1 MNNSTYA
8 DERQKNL
15 YKKFPST
22 HFLSNPTHVH
32 NTLLWSTFLRRNLN
46 RVATDYL
53 GIKLHIYQQLILYL
67 MGISQ
72 LIVIVASRAAA
83 KSFIIALYACCKAII
98 KPNSR
103 IVLGS
108 ATRGQSKL
116 IISEK
121 IKNELM
127 NMSPALRK
135 EIRDIKDSANES
147 VVYFKNGSTIKV
159 FTANQFA
166 RGLRSTDAVREEFRQ
181 IDKEV
186 DDSVISPFQTI
197 RQAPYMIDP
206 YYSSIEELKEDPVD
220 IYISSSWFDVDNTNG
235 GVHWM
240 WNLVDQAYTDM
251 LDGGRSA
258 MLAFDESI
266 TLKHNIRTQRQM
278 QQEKKK
284 QDPITWKIEFLNLRV
299 KDSESAFFTYS
310 MLTENQRL
318 KQVFY
323 PRKNEDVRCGKKNK
337 YSIHKQDGEIRIV
350 SCDIAFVAGKQ
361 NDNSIYTCIRAIPET
376 MTYESENSDAIEVKQ
391 GFRRQYCYIESNQIG
406 DTTQQAI
413 RIRQLYEDF
422 DADYIVLDC
431 RNGGLQILYS
441 LGKTLYDEQR
451 GLEYSPFKC
460 MNNST
465 YADAIKTK
473 SAKEVI
479 FAINA
484 TQQLNSD
491 MAYAFRRCLIEKKI
505 DLLISYNEAKEEL
518 LKDNKEYMS
527 ALYGD
532 QNIDTSFFEIP
543 FIETQLFIN
552 ECAELVYEKA
562 QQTGIIKISEK
573 GSNRK
578 DRYSSGSM
586 GNYFLDIL
594 EVDLFQQQKKVVSNI
609 SSLTSLARKPQL
621 YSHR

>member
-1 MNNSTYA
+1 MNNVYA
-8 DERQKNL
+8 DEKQQNL

-22 HFLSNPTHVH
+22 HFLSNPKNVH
-32 NTLLWSTFLRRNLN
+32 NTLLWSTFLRRNFH
-46 RVATDYL
+46 RIAIDYL

-147 VVYFKNGSTIKV
+147 IVYFHNGSTIKV

-206 YYSSIEELKEDPVD
+206 FYSSIEDLKEDPVD
-220 IYISSSWFDVDNTNG
+220 IYISSSWFDTDSTNG

-240 WNLVDQAYTDM
+240 WNLVDQAYEDM
-251 LDGGRSA
+251 MSNGRSV

-278 QQEKKK
+278 QQEKRK

-299 KDSESAFFTYS
+299 KDSTSAFFTYS
-310 MLTENQRL
+310 MLTDNQRL

-323 PRKNEDVRCGKKNK
+323 PRKVDDVRLKKKNK
-337 YSIHKQDGEIRIV
+337 YDIPKQDGEIRIV

-361 NDNSIYTCIRAIPET
+361 NDNSIYSCIRAIPET
-376 MTYESENSDAIEVKQ
+376 MTYETDNNNEIEVKQ
-391 GFRRQYCYIESNQIG
+391 GYRREFSYIESNQIG
-406 DTTQQAI
+406 DTTAQAI

-422 DADYIVLDC
+422 SADYICIDC
-431 RNGGLQILYS
+431 RNGGLQILYT
-441 LGKTLYDEQR
+441 LGKTIYDEAR
-451 GLEYSPFKC
+451 GVEYYPLKA

-465 YADAIKTK
+465 YANAIKNTN
-473 SAKEVI
+473 AKEVI
-479 FAINA
+479 YAINA

-491 MAYAFRRCLIEKKI
+491 IAYSFRKGLIEKHI

-518 LKDNKEYMS
+518 LKQNKEYLDIMHGKED
-527 ALYGD
+527 GD
-532 QNIDTSFFEIP
+532 IVDFEMP
-543 FIETQLFIN
+543 FIETQLLIN

-562 QQTGIIKISEK
+562 QQTGVIKISEK

-578 DRYSSGSM
+578 DRYSSCSY
-586 GNYFLDIL
+586 GNYFIDQLELDL
-594 EVDLFQQQKKVVSNI
+594 LGAKKKPLTNV
-609 SSLTSLARKPQL
+609 SSLTALARKPKL
-621 YSHR
+621 YSH

>member
-1 MNNSTYA
+1 MQMNNYA

-22 HFLSNPTHVH
+22 HFLSNPNHVH
-32 NTLLWSTFLRRNLN
+32 NTLLWCTFLRRNLH

-83 KSFIIALYACCKAII
+83 KSFIIALYACCKAIV

-127 NMSPALRK
+127 NMSPALCK

-147 VVYFKNGSTIKV
+147 IVYFKNGSTIKV

-181 IDKEV
+181 IDKEI

-206 YYSSIEELKEDPVD
+206 YYSSIEDLKEDPID
-220 IYISSSWFDVDNTNG
+220 IYISSSWFDDG
-235 GVHWM
+235 HWM
-240 WNLVDQAYTDM
+240 WDIVDQAYKDM

-284 QDPITWKIEFLNLRV
+284 QDPITWQIEFLNLKIRNNA
-299 KDSESAFFTYS
+299 SAFFTYS
-310 MLTENQRL
+310 MLTDSQVLR
-318 KQVFY
+318 QVFY
-323 PRKNEDVRCGKKNK
+323 PRSHKDVKFHKKNK
-337 YSIHKQDGEIRIV
+337 YAIPKQDGEIRAI
-350 SCDIAFVAGKQ
+350 SCDIAFVEGKQ
-361 NDNSIYTCIRAIPET
+361 NDNSIYTCIRGIPESL
-376 MTYESENSDAIEVKQ
+376 TYETENSEIEVKQ
-391 GFRRQYCYIESNQIG
+391 GYKRQYSYIESNQIG
-406 DTTQQAI
+406 DTTKQAI
-413 RIRQLYEDF
+413 RIRQLYEDYE
-422 DADYIVLDC
+422 ADFIILDC
-431 RNGGLQILYS
+431 RNGGLQILYT
-441 LGKTLYDEQR
+441 LGKTLYDEER
-451 GLEYSPFKC
+451 GIEYPPLKC
-460 MNNST
+460 MNNDT
-465 YADAIKTK
+465 YADVVKNPNAP
-473 SAKEVI
+473 AVI

-491 MAYAFRRCLIEKKI
+491 IAYSFRRS
-505 DLLISYNEAKEEL
+505 LLEHRMELLVNYNTAKEEIL
-518 LKDNKEYMS
+518 NDNKDYLDEFDIDLQLEY
-527 ALYGD
+527 
-532 QNIDTSFFEIP
+532 EKP
-543 FIETQLFIN
+543 FLETQAMIS
-552 ECAELVYEKA
+552 ECAELLYEKSP
-562 QQTGIIKISEK
+562 QTGVVKIYEQ

-578 DRYSSGSM
+578 DRYTSCSYGSYFFDQLELDLLGSSSDYDFVTIC
-586 GNYFLDIL
+586 N
-594 EVDLFQQQKKVVSNI
+594 
-609 SSLTSLARKPQL
+609 
-621 YSHR
+621 

>member
-1 MNNSTYA
+1 MNNYA

-22 HFLSNPTHVH
+22 HFLSNPNHVH
-32 NTLLWSTFLRRNLN
+32 NTLLWCTFLRRNLH

-83 KSFIIALYACCKAII
+83 KSFIIALYACCKAIV

-181 IDKEV
+181 IDKEI

-206 YYSSIEELKEDPVD
+206 YYSSIEDLKEDPID
-220 IYISSSWFDVDNTNG
+220 IYISSSWFDDG
-235 GVHWM
+235 HWM
-240 WNLVDQAYTDM
+240 WDIVDQAYKDM
-251 LDGGRSA
+251 LDDGRSA

-284 QDPITWKIEFLNLRV
+284 QDPITWQIEFLNLKIRNNA
-299 KDSESAFFTYS
+299 SAFFTYS
-310 MLTENQRL
+310 MLTDSQVLR
-318 KQVFY
+318 QVFY
-323 PRKNEDVRCGKKNK
+323 PRSHKDVKFHKKNK
-337 YSIHKQDGEIRIV
+337 YAIPKQDGEIRAI
-350 SCDIAFVAGKQ
+350 SCDIAFVEGKQ
-361 NDNSIYTCIRAIPET
+361 NDNSIYTCIRGIPESL
-376 MTYESENSDAIEVKQ
+376 TYETENSEIEVKQ
-391 GFRRQYCYIESNQIG
+391 GYKRQYSYIESNQIG
-406 DTTQQAI
+406 DTTKQAI
-413 RIRQLYEDF
+413 RIRQLYEDYE
-422 DADYIVLDC
+422 ADFIILDC
-431 RNGGLQILYS
+431 RNGGLQILYT
-441 LGKTLYDEQR
+441 LGKTLYDEER
-451 GLEYSPFKC
+451 GIEYPPLKC
-460 MNNST
+460 MNNDT
-465 YADAIKTK
+465 YADVVKNPNAP
-473 SAKEVI
+473 AVI

-491 MAYAFRRCLIEKKI
+491 IAYSFRRS
-505 DLLISYNEAKEEL
+505 LLEHRMELLVNYNTAKEEIL
-518 LKDNKEYMS
+518 NDNKDYLDEFDIDLQLEY
-527 ALYGD
+527 
-532 QNIDTSFFEIP
+532 EKP
-543 FIETQLFIN
+543 FLETQAMIS
-552 ECAELVYEKA
+552 ECAELLYEKSP
-562 QQTGIIKISEK
+562 QTGVVKIYEQ

-578 DRYSSGSM
+578 DRYTSCSYGSYFFDQLELDLLGSSSDFDFVTLV
-586 GNYFLDIL
+586 N
-594 EVDLFQQQKKVVSNI
+594 
-609 SSLTSLARKPQL
+609 
-621 YSHR
+621 